1 MSRRHRADAAEP
13 MSAGTE
19 PARWSEPRAGSQ
31 GATVAWLDALS
42 SGACTPE
49 TFLSAM
55 RDQFRGD
62 SEEGWEVLSLLDQYY
77 RRGKIKAELFQTLK
91 TRLESSALMVDEDV
105 AARRRPRVAAA
116 QTKAAPVRRAALRE
130 AQASAV
136 RDAAARDAAAR
147 DPAAAGARE
156 VAVGDVLRNRYRVRG
171 LIGHDG
177 MGTLLEAVDEYR
189 LSLAAA
195 GKRLAVKVLHTAVTR
210 REELLFELQR
220 EFQHLQL
227 LSHPNIVR
235 VHEFDRDGDIALF
248 TMELLNGAPLSG
260 VLSVR
265 NATALPRPH
274 ALAIMRDVGAA
285 ISYAHSHGVV
295 HGDINP
301 QNIFITNDGDLRVLD
316 FGASHKL
323 LRDRWLPES
332 ESADSGPVATP
343 GYASCQLLEGQKPDA
358 RDDLFAFAC
367 VAYVLLSGQHPF
379 PNRTAVEAR
388 AQRLRPRRPPGLGGQ
403 QWRVLCEGLRWERDR
418 RPSDVQKWLRRLNPA
433 GAAPRLPALPVLVN
447 APPPR
452 KPNGLL
458 ATAAFTVLALLAAAA
473 MWAVADYDSS
483 ERHVAQWRGEVR
495 SSFDTA
501 ATRPTPPVPPANT
514 SPARPAGAAR
524 QPTPPPA
531 VTREAAPPPVSR
543 AAPAPRANPT
553 AAPIAA
559 APPVS
564 SASSRA
570 AAPARPALGDAAAQT
585 ANAGPMRIELAADT
599 VDVQPGETTASVV
612 VRPKGNSR
620 GVTNFTW
627 WTESGTAIPGRDL
640 AAAVPRVEHFEDG
653 SRSII
658 LNIPVSA
665 APRTQPKSFYVV
677 IDRTET
683 GAALGERNLTM
694 VTLQPAG

>member
-1 MSRRHRADAAEP
+1 

-19 PARWSEPRAGSQ
+19 PARWSQPLAGSQ
-31 GATVAWLDALS
+31 GATAAWLDALS

-49 TFLSAM
+49 AFLSAM
-55 RDQFRGD
+55 RDQFQGD

-91 TRLESSALMVDEDV
+91 TRLESSALMVDEDMAARVRPGV
-105 AARRRPRVAAA
+105 AAPRKEKKV
-116 QTKAAPVRRAALRE
+116 APVPRPAVRE
-130 AQASAV
+130 APAGTV
-136 RDAAARDAAAR
+136 RDAAV
-147 DPAAAGARE
+147 GAVRE
-156 VAVGDVLRNRYRVRG
+156 VAVGDMLRNRYRVRG
-171 LIGHDG
+171 LIGHGG
-177 MGTLLEAVDEYR
+177 MGTVFEAVDEYR
-189 LSLAAA
+189 LALAAA
-195 GKRLAVKVLHTAVTR
+195 GQRLAVKVLHTAVTR

-235 VHEFDRDGDIALF
+235 VHEFDRDGDIAFF

-323 LRDRWLPES
+323 LRDRWLPDS
-332 ESADSGPVATP
+332 ESADPGPVATP
-343 GYASCQLLEGQKPDA
+343 GYASCQLLEGHKPDA

-379 PNRTAVEAR
+379 PSRTAVEAR
-388 AQRLRPRRPPGLGGQ
+388 AQRLRPRRPPGLGGR

-418 RPSDVQKWLRRLNPA
+418 RPSDLRKWLRRFNLA
-433 GAAPRLPALPVLVN
+433 GAASRLPPLPVLVN

-458 ATAAFTVLALLAAAA
+458 ATAAITLLALLGAAGI
-473 MWAVADYDSS
+473 WALTDYDSFAS
-483 ERHVAQWRGEVR
+483 HVTGWRSEVR
-495 SSFDTA
+495 SAFDTA
-501 ATRPTPPVPPANT
+501 ATAPAAPE
-514 SPARPAGAAR
+514 PA
-524 QPTPPPA
+524 A
-531 VTREAAPPPVSR
+531 VTRGAAPTRPPVISR
-543 AAPAPRANPT
+543 AAPAPIVAAPIVAAPIVAAPIV

-564 SASSRA
+564 SPSSRV
-570 AAPARPALGDAAAQT
+570 AAPTRAALSDAAAQA

-612 VRPKGNSR
+612 VHRRGNSH
-620 GVTNFTW
+620 GDTSFTW
-627 WTESGTAIPGRDL
+627 WTESGTAKPGRDF
-640 AAAVPRVEHFEDG
+640 APAIPRVEHFEDG
-653 SRSII
+653 SRSVI

-665 APRTQPKSFYVV
+665 TPRTQPKSFYVV
-677 IDRTET
+677 IDRTDT

-694 VTLQPAG
+694 VTLQAAG

>member
-13 MSAGTE
+13 T
-19 PARWSEPRAGSQ
+19 RWSQPLAGSQ

-42 SGACTPE
+42 RGACTPE

-105 AARRRPRVAAA
+105 VARARPSVAAA
-116 QTKAAPVRRAALRE
+116 QTKAAPVPRAALRE

-171 LIGHDG
+171 LIGHGG
-177 MGTLLEAVDEYR
+177 MGTVFEAVDEYR

-195 GKRLAVKVLHTAVTR
+195 GQRLAVKVLHTAVTR

-235 VHEFDRDGDIALF
+235 VHEFDRDGDIAFF

-418 RPSDVQKWLRRLNPA
+418 RPSDVQKWLRRLNLA

-473 MWAVADYDSS
+473 MWAVADYDSF

-495 SSFDTA
+495 SAFDTA
-501 ATRPTPPVPPANT
+501 ATTPTPPVPTANT
-514 SPARPAGAAR
+514 APARPAGAAR

-553 AAPIAA
+553 AAP
-559 APPVS
+559 
-564 SASSRA
+564 
-570 AAPARPALGDAAAQT
+570 ARPALGDAAAQA
-585 ANAGPMRIELAADT
+585 ANAGPMRIELAAGT

-612 VRPKGNSR
+612 VHRKGNSR
-620 GVTNFTW
+620 GDTNFTW
-627 WTESGTAIPGRDL
+627 WTESGTAVPGRDF
-640 AAAVPRVEHFEDG
+640 APAVPRVEHFEDG